1 MTNIVNNLVYKLYL
15 WMIKSKWFFNK
26 WYVLAGYEVVLD
38 DERSGNIAGK
48 EVCVFNLKP
57 VELNVSDVELFGY
70 KADKVGHNV
79 VAKGLDGLIY
89 NFDNNQI
96 IISMSPAYKLS
107 NGYSYNVKIY
117 NRVMNSLKEN
127 AKELVI
133 DYLKTKS
140 NAMNKQ

>member
-1 MTNIVNNLVYKLYL
+1 MTNIVNNLVCKLYL

-48 EVCVFNLKP
+48 EVCAFNLKP

-96 IISMSPAYKLS
+96 IISMSPAYQLS
-107 NGYSYNVKIY
+107 NGYSYNVKVY
-117 NRVMNSLKEN
+117 KEQMKYLKEN
-127 AKELVI
+127 VREVVV

-140 NAMNKQ
+140 KAMNKQ

>member
-1 MTNIVNNLVYKLYL
+1 MANIARNMVYKLYL

-48 EVCVFNLKP
+48 EVCAFNLKP

-96 IISMSPAYKLS
+96 IISMSPAYKLF
-107 NGYSYNVKIY
+107 NGYSYNVKVY
-117 NRVMNSLKEN
+117 KEQMKYLKEN
-127 AKELVI
+127 VREVI
-133 DYLKTKS
+133 VDYLKTKS
-140 NAMNKQ
+140 KAMNKQ

>member
-1 MTNIVNNLVYKLYL
+1 
-15 WMIKSKWFFNK
+15 MIKTKWFFNK

-48 EVCVFNLKP
+48 EVCAFNLKP

-107 NGYSYNVKIY
+107 NGYSYNVKVY
-117 NRVMNSLKEN
+117 KEQMKYLKKNVRE
-127 AKELVI
+127 VVV

-140 NAMNKQ
+140 KAMNEQ

>member
-1 MTNIVNNLVYKLYL
+1 
-15 WMIKSKWFFNK
+15 MIKSKWFFNK

-48 EVCVFNLKP
+48 EVCAFNLKP

-107 NGYSYNVKIY
+107 NGYSYNVKVY
-117 NRVMNSLKEN
+117 KEQMKYLKEN
-127 AKELVI
+127 VRKVVV

-140 NAMNKQ
+140 KAMNKQ

>member
-15 WMIKSKWFFNK
+15 WMIKYKWFFNK

-48 EVCVFNLKP
+48 EVCAFNLKP

-79 VAKGLDGLIY
+79 VAKGLDGIIY

-96 IISMSPAYKLS
+96 IIGMSPAYKLS
-107 NGYSYNVKIY
+107 NGYSYNVKVY
-117 NRVMNSLKEN
+117 KEQMKYLKEN
-127 AKELVI
+127 VREVVV

-140 NAMNKQ
+140 KAMNKQ